1 MTLNFTGMKE
11 YGVSFA
17 ASMAEDVA
25 PPVEGARY
33 SMLLGGHSD
42 RAGRWRYQ
50 GGDLNVALDLHSP
63 GYVPGI
69 AQRHARVGPDSLTAS
84 SIRRSLGFPTEV
96 DGRLG
101 WAARRTP

>member
-1 MTLNFTGMKE
+1 LLYKVTLNFTGMKE

-42 RAGRWRYQ
+42 RAGRWRFKC
-50 GGDLNVALDLHSP
+50 
-63 GYVPGI
+63 
-69 AQRHARVGPDSLTAS
+69 RVGLA
-84 SIRRSLGFPTEV
+84 
-96 DGRLG
+96 
-101 WAARRTP
+101 

>member
-1 MTLNFTGMKE
+1 VTLNFTGMKE

-50 GGDLNVALDLHSP
+50 GE
-63 GYVPGI
+63 I
-69 AQRHARVGPDSLTAS
+69 
-84 SIRRSLGFPTEV
+84 
-96 DGRLG
+96 
-101 WAARRTP
+101 